1 MMLALFN
8 FHVLPFSNSNEK
20 LIMVAFMIFIDVLYD
35 QQTMGICLIFVNAI
49 ECSLNGHISSMLPLK
64 SRTIEEY
71 SLLAESRTK
80 FI

>member
-49 ECSLNGHISSMLPLK
+49 ECSLNGHISSMLPFK
-64 SRTIEEY
+64 SRTIEDIC
-71 SLLAESRTK
+71 K
-80 FI
+80 C